1 MPAALPR
8 HRLGGDHIVVIDAGK
23 STLRA
28 AHFAGERLLAR
39 HDEPEGLPHPENAGA
54 HEVVLDR
61 VEQALHRLGHGPCR
75 TLVLAATGIRRIGAP
90 ESRLRT
96 ALERRLDCEVLLAN
110 DVVAAYLGALGPRPG
125 VLLQAGTGSLV
136 LAVTEGRDPVLLDGW
151 GHLAGDRGSGFAL
164 GRAGLRAAFGALD
177 GLAPPTA
184 LTAMLLG
191 AGPEQ
196 TIRDLYASSAQTRD
210 VAALAPLVL
219 RAAGEGDDVALAAVR
234 EVAGALVEMAAAA
247 GARLGDTQLTLL
259 PVAAVGGL
267 FADELFRSTVAG
279 ALREQLPHTE
289 LRSGAGDALQ
299 GGRLL
304 ATTRDDPVTRQLTSA
319 FRKESP

>member
-1 MPAALPR
+1 
-8 HRLGGDHIVVIDAGK
+8 
-23 STLRA
+23 
-28 AHFAGERLLAR
+28 
-39 HDEPEGLPHPENAGA
+39 
-54 HEVVLDR
+54 
-61 VEQALHRLGHGPCR
+61 
-75 TLVLAATGIRRIGAP
+75 
-90 ESRLRT
+90 
-96 ALERRLDCEVLLAN
+96 
-110 DVVAAYLGALGPRPG
+110 
-125 VLLQAGTGSLV
+125 
-136 LAVTEGRDPVLLDGW
+136 
-151 GHLAGDRGSGFAL
+151 
-164 GRAGLRAAFGALD
+164 
-177 GLAPPTA
+177 
-184 LTAMLLG
+184 MLLG

-304 ATTRDDPVTRQLTSA
+304 ATTRNDPVTRQLTSA